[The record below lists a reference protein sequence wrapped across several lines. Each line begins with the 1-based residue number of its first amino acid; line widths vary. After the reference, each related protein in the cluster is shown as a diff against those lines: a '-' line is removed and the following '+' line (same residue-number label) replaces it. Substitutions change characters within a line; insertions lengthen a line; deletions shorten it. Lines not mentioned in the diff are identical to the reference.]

1 MKLAKVKEYMKK
13 CEVTFDKEMDI
24 ALAVERMLATHQSGG
39 PVVDEQLKVIGF
51 LSEQDCL
58 QKMIE
63 SSYTGE
69 SSDTVASIMQTDT
82 LVLTV
87 ENSIMGLAEQ
97 MTLPK
102 PKVYPVV
109 DENEKLIGII
119 TRRDVLTAL
128 DEYFHS
134 AQD

>member
-1 MKLAKVKEYMKK
+1 MKLAKVKEYMKQ
-13 CEVTFDKEMDI
+13 CEVIFEKDMVI

-39 PVVDEQLKVIGF
+39 PVVDEQQKVIGF

-63 SSYTGE
+63 SSYTGK
-69 SSDTVASIMQTDT
+69 STDTVASIMHTDT

-87 ENSIMGLAEQ
+87 DNSIMGLAEQ

-109 DENEKLIGII
+109 DDNEKLIGII

>member
-1 MKLAKVKEYMKK
+1 MKLAKVKEYMKE
-13 CEVTFDKEMDI
+13 CEVTFDKDMNI

-109 DENEKLIGII
+109 DETEKLIGII

>member
-1 MKLAKVKEYMKK
+1 MKLAKVKEYMKE
-13 CEVTFDKEMDI
+13 CEVTFDKDMDI

-69 SSDTVASIMQTDT
+69 STDTVASIMQTDT

-87 ENSIMGLAEQ
+87 EDSMMGLAEQ

-109 DENEKLIGII
+109 NENEKLIGII
-119 TRRDVLTAL
+119 TRRDVLIAL

>member
-1 MKLAKVKEYMKK
+1 MKLAKVKEYMKE
-13 CEVTFDKEMDI
+13 CEVIFDKDMNI

-69 SSDTVASIMQTDT
+69 SADTVESIMQTDT

-87 ENSIMGLAEQ
+87 DNSIMGLAEQ

-109 DENEKLIGII
+109 DEDEKLIGII
-119 TRRDVLTAL
+119 SRRDVLTAL

>member
-1 MKLAKVKEYMKK
+1 MKQ
-13 CEVTFDKEMDI
+13 CELTFDKNMDI
-24 ALAVERMLATHQSGG
+24 ASAVERMLATHQSGG
-39 PVVDEQLKVIGF
+39 PVVDEQDNVVGF

-69 SSDTVASIMQTDT
+69 STETVASIMRTNT

-87 ENSIMGLAEQ
+87 ENSVMGLAEQ
-97 MTLPK
+97 MMQPK
-102 PKVYPVV
+102 PKIYPVV
-109 DENEKLIGII
+109 DDDEKLIGII

-134 AQD
+134 AQH

>member
-1 MKLAKVKEYMKK
+1 MKLAKVKEYMKE
-13 CEVTFDKEMDI
+13 CEVTFDKDMDI

-69 SSDTVASIMQTDT
+69 STDTVASIMKTDT
-82 LVLTV
+82 LVLTI

>member
-1 MKLAKVKEYMKK
+1 MKLAKVKEYMKE
-13 CEVTFDKEMDI
+13 CEVTFDKDMAI

-69 SSDTVASIMQTDT
+69 SADTVESIMQTDT

-87 ENSIMGLAEQ
+87 DNSIMGLAEQ

-109 DENEKLIGII
+109 DEDEKLIGII
-119 TRRDVLTAL
+119 SRRDVLTAL

>member
-1 MKLAKVKEYMKK
+1 MKLAKVKEYMKE
-13 CEVTFDKEMDI
+13 CEVTFDKDMDI

-69 SSDTVASIMQTDT
+69 STDTVASIMQTDT
-82 LVLTV
+82 LVLTI

>member
-1 MKLAKVKEYMKK
+1 MKLAKVKEYMTA
-13 CEVTFDKEMDI
+13 CEVTFDKDMNI

-39 PVVDEQLKVIGF
+39 PVVDKQLKVIGF

-69 SSDTVASIMQTDT
+69 SEDTVECIMQTDT

-97 MTLPK
+97 MTMPK
-102 PKVYPVV
+102 PKVYAVV

-119 TRRDVLTAL
+119 SRREVLTAL

>member
-1 MKLAKVKEYMKK
+1 MKQAKVKEYMKV
-13 CEVTFDKEMDI
+13 CEVTFDKDMDI
-24 ALAVERMLATHQSGG
+24 AMAVERLLATHQSGG
-39 PVVDEQLKVIGF
+39 PVVDEQLRVVGF

-69 SSDTVASIMQTDT
+69 STDTVASIMKTNT
-82 LVLTV
+82 LTV
-87 ENSIMGLAEQ
+87 TAENSVMGLAEQ
-97 MTLPK
+97 MTQPK

-109 DENEKLIGII
+109 DDDEKLIGII